1 MSRPLILAALLL
13 LAATAYAAE
22 EPQYNRVDFS
32 TEAVREVDNDLLLA
46 QMSVEVSDH
55 TPALVAQS
63 LNTTL
68 NAALHKAAAFPA
80 VKASSGNHTTYPI
93 YGKNNR
99 LDGWR
104 GNAQIRLESR
114 DFKAAGEL
122 ISQLQESLQLAG
134 VSFTV
139 APETRRKLEDQLI
152 GEGLTAFGQR
162 AEFIR
167 SALSGSG
174 YRLFHLSVNNGGHQP
189 QPLRDGMIAM
199 QAEAVSAPEFSGGDS
214 ELTVQISGT
223 IEIIYP
229 QKGATGAR
237 VLNTE

>member
-1 MSRPLILAALLL
+1 MSRPLLLAALLL
-13 LAATAYAAE
+13 LASTAYAAE

-46 QMSVEVSDH
+46 QMSVEVSDR
-55 TPALVAQS
+55 TPAQVTQL

-68 NAALHKAAAFPA
+68 NEALKKAAAFPA

-93 YGKNNR
+93 YDEDNR

-122 ISQLQESLQLAG
+122 ISQLQESMQLAG

-139 APETRRKLEDQLI
+139 APESRRKLEGELI
-152 GEGLTAFGQR
+152 GEGLAAFGQR
-162 AEFIR
+162 AEFV
-167 SALSGSG
+167 SSTLSGNG
-174 YRLFHLSVNNGGHQP
+174 YKLVHLNISNGGYHP
-189 QPLRDGMIAM
+189 QPILDNMLAM
-199 QAEAVSAPEFSGGDS
+199 KAEAVSAPEFSGGDS

-229 QKGATGAR
+229 PKGATGER
-237 VLNTE
+237 VLSTD